1 MPIPISSTVL
11 SDACVLFPQRQQADL
26 MVTAAVEEM
35 RNKLSSLLDE
45 GGTYVC
51 IYLLL
56 KQFSLCMYICSC
68 IHVLYWCMYAWAPL
82 IPRKSQ

>member
-1 MPIPISSTVL
+1 MPIPISTTVL
-11 SDACVLFPQRQQADL
+11 SDARVLFPQRQQADL

-56 KQFSLCMYICSC
+56 KQFSLCMCVSVVVYMYC
-68 IHVLYWCMYAWAPL
+68 IGVCMRGL
-82 IPRKSQ
+82 L